1 VSGGTCRLVCKGATH
16 VGLRREVNED
26 CLLVAPETGALA
38 VADGMG
44 GHAAGEVASGIVIDT
59 LREFLGQLEAP
70 DSPASAGGGS
80 IPEPERLR
88 TAIRLAN
95 ERIFKSIE
103 QREELRGM
111 GTTIVVALVQGDR
124 LTIGSVGDSRA
135 YLLRDGVLRQ
145 LTADH
150 SWVQEQVDLGL
161 LSPSEAHRHPF
172 RNIVTRALG
181 SREEVA
187 VDIREEQF
195 LPGDLLLLCSD
206 GLNSMVEDETIRRIL
221 SRTGEDP
228 ARACGD
234 LVEAANQA
242 GGEDN
247 VTVIVARTEPD
258 C

>member
-1 VSGGTCRLVCKGATH
+1 MSGGTCRLVCKGATH

-88 TAIRLAN
+88 TAIRMAN

-187 VDIREEQF
+187 VDIREEQWGGT
-195 LPGDLLLLCSD
+195 LRTLHVLAEEKGESRRRADLGGQGRTEQPAH
-206 GLNSMVEDETIRRIL
+206 GLFGKAGGSGYR
-221 SRTGEDP
+221 RTGK
-228 ARACGD
+228 
-234 LVEAANQA
+234 
-242 GGEDN
+242 
-247 VTVIVARTEPD
+247 
-258 C
+258 